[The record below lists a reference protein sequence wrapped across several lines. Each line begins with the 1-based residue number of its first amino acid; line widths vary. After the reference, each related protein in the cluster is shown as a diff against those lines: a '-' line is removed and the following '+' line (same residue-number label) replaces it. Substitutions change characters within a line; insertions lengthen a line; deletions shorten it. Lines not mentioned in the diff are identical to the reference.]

1 MYRTDN
7 SFRIAL
13 RDYETYRQPMDTP
26 ITDFDALFDR
36 WERPARLAADLGI
49 SPQHLR
55 MIRVRRSI
63 PVRFW
68 PRLIASAKRRGIA
81 GLSYDLLVRLHVPDE
96 FAGPPSINL
105 SSQGDSMTH
114 HPTIDQ
120 IESMPTAEIAAL
132 PAEALAALVED
143 LIVLAERCRAIRGA
157 VFAALA
163 LRHGDPAEMPLAAD
177 AAPGLAVVR
186 PHPKAA

>member
-1 MYRTDN
+1 
-7 SFRIAL
+7 
-13 RDYETYRQPMDTP
+13 MDTP
-26 ITDFDALFDR
+26 ITDFDALFDC

-68 PRLIASAKRRGIA
+68 PGLIAGAKRRGIA

-96 FAGPPSINL
+96 FADPPSTNL
-105 SSQGDSMTH
+105 SSRGDSMTH

-186 PHPKAA
+186 PHPRAA